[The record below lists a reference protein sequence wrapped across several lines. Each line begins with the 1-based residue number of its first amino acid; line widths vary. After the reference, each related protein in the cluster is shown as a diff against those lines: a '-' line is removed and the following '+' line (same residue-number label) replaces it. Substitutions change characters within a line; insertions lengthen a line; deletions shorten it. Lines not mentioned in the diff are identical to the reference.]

1 MRKHTRASR
10 AGRPPKEPRAS
21 TVALRATVLAAALD
35 RFSSAGIDGTTIQ
48 DLQQDT
54 NLSVGSLYH
63 HFGSKEGIA
72 EEVFIDGI
80 QRFNAWV
87 LKKLKACNSAEERVK
102 GAVTFYCDWNMRN
115 RTLARYLRF
124 RNIEFSPAARE
135 RLARLY
141 REYLVE
147 LYALFDPFIVTG
159 EMRRLPAET
168 YVPIIGGPIEEYFR
182 RWFAGE
188 CKMSPAAVKEVFAE
202 AAWGAVSGAP
212 LGAQG
217 SGRSPTSP
225 DGSKT

>member
-1 MRKHTRASR
+1 
-10 AGRPPKEPRAS
+10 
-21 TVALRATVLAAALD
+21 VLAAALD
-35 RFSSAGIDGTTIQ
+35 RFSRAGIDGTTIQ
-48 DLQQDT
+48 DIQRDT
-54 NLSVGSLYH
+54 ECSVGSLYH

-87 LKKLKACNSAEERVK
+87 LKKLRACNTAEARVK
-102 GAVTFYCDWNMRN
+102 GAVTFYCDWNLRN

-124 RNIEFSPAARE
+124 RNIEFSPEARE
-135 RLARLY
+135 RLAAIY
-141 REYLVE
+141 RDYLAE
-147 LYALFDPFIVTG
+147 LFTLFRPFVQNG
-159 EMRRLPAET
+159 EMRQLPQDT

-188 CKMSPAAVKEVFAE
+188 CKLSPAAVKDVFAE
-202 AAWGAVSGAP
+202 AAWSAVRGTT
-212 LGAQG
+212 AQG

>member
-1 MRKHTRASR
+1 MRKRTRASR
-10 AGRPPKEPRAS
+10 AGRPPRELRAS

-35 RFSSAGIDGTTIQ
+35 RFSRAGIEGTTIQ
-48 DLQQDT
+48 DIQRDT
-54 NLSVGSLYH
+54 ECSVGSLYH

-87 LKKLKACNSAEERVK
+87 LKKLRACTTAEQRVK
-102 GAVTFYCDWNMRN
+102 GAVTFYCDWNLRN

-124 RNIEFSPAARE
+124 RNVEFSPEARD
-135 RLARLY
+135 RLSAIY
-141 REYLVE
+141 RDYLTE
-147 LYALFDPFIVTG
+147 LFILFRPFVLNG
-159 EMRRLPAET
+159 EMRQLPDDT

-182 RWFAGE
+182 RWFNGE
-188 CKMSPAAVKEVFAE
+188 CRLSPAAVKDVFAE
-202 AAWGAVSGAP
+202 AAWNAVRGAA
-212 LGAQG
+212 AQG